1 MFARSSRLTL
11 LLAALSAVTAAAF
24 STPPTV
30 VDTANNVSYVGLR
43 TVNSTVEKF
52 LNIRYGT
59 AARFANPEPAV
70 AAPGSVVNASAQ
82 GPVCPQDG
90 SGGSVYNTNS
100 TWFSE
105 DCLTLK
111 VARPAGVKEGD
122 KLPVMVCECF
132 YLSGVKGLILGM
144 YANLCVLPRYLWRW
158 SMEW

>member
-1 MFARSSRLTL
+1 MFSKASSLLALLTSSSVAAA
-11 LLAALSAVTAAAF
+11 AALS
-24 STPPTV
+24 SSSPPTV

-43 TVNSTVEKF
+43 TVNATVEKF

-70 AAPGSVVNASAQ
+70 LEAGGVVNASVQ

-90 SGGSVYNTNS
+90 SGGLYNSNS
-100 TWFSE
+100 TWISE

-122 KLPVMVCECF
+122 KLPVMVCECCCP
-132 YLSGVKGLILGM
+132 KGSSILGFG
-144 YANLCVLPRYLWRW
+144 C
-158 SMEW
+158 